1 MRFLALACLLLG
13 LAAPGPPA
21 LADEMAVI
29 ELRHRPASELIPV
42 LGPLLPQQAALTGR
56 GFQLVVRAPKADIA
70 RIRKLVSQLDSA
82 PRDLLVTVFQGSERD
97 LQRSDASLQ
106 LGYRKDGVSAGLG
119 TATGEQALAG
129 GADGASADLSLAHT
143 RRRSGDHPVQ
153 RLRVR
158 EGATG
163 YIETGRSIPFFSG
176 GIWQQGGSTWVQPGI
191 DYKDTATGFY
201 VRPLVRGD
209 RVVVDISPYREA
221 LAPGD
226 GGVIDTRRVSSRVTG
241 RLGEWME
248 LGGSR
253 TQRRAQSRSYG
264 AVTSTRE
271 RGETRFWIR
280 VDPATRAT
288 EKAR

>member
-1 MRFLALACLLLG
+1 MKFLVLACLLFG
-13 LAAPGPPA
+13 LAAPGPQV
-21 LADEMAVI
+21 LADEMELI
-29 ELRHRPASELIPV
+29 ELQHRPASELIP
-42 LGPLLPQQAALTGR
+42 LLEPLLPQQAALTGR

-70 RIRKLVSQLDSA
+70 RIRKLVAQLDSA

-97 LQRSDASLQ
+97 LQRSDAA
-106 LGYRKDGVSAGLG
+106 LGLSYRRGGVAAGLG
-119 TATGEQALAG
+119 TAADGQAGAG
-129 GADGASADLSLAHT
+129 GADGAAADLSLAHT
-143 RRRSGDHPVQ
+143 RRRSTDEPVQ

-158 EGATG
+158 EGATA
-163 YIETGRSIPFFSG
+163 YIETGRSIPYFSG
-176 GIWQQGGSTWVQPGI
+176 GIWQQGGDTWVQPGI
-191 DYKDTATGFY
+191 QYKDTATGFY

-226 GGVIDTRRVSSRVTG
+226 GGVIDTRRASSRVTG

-253 TQRRAQSRSYG
+253 TQRRTASRSYG

-271 RGETRFWIR
+271 RGDSRLWIR